1 MPYITFSKKF
11 KDQRG
16 ALHILE
22 GSKVGKQST
31 VVLRGNKTVKK
42 IVAFAS
48 AKGFK
53 SALIIN
59 SSKNNK
65 EFEAMEIKITTTNW
79 KYAKT
84 KKIVIK

>member
-16 ALHILE
+16 AKHILE
-22 GSKVGKQST
+22 GSKAGKQSII
-31 VVLRGNKTVKK
+31 VLRGNKTVKK
-42 IVAFAS
+42 IVDFAS

-59 SSKNNK
+59 LSKNNK
-65 EFEAMEIKITTTNW
+65 EFQALEIKITQTNW